1 MADSSAHAIG
11 NQVPI
16 GAARR
21 SPGRAIGLGDRS
33 VERFSGSTFFGKR
46 WPHNGG
52 IPINPLS
59 SVVMSP
65 LTAFAAGSADI
76 RTLERSRNLMERA
89 MTQTR
94 ALSLRANFCW
104 TFAGN
109 AVNAVCQWG
118 LLLVLVHLGS
128 PTVVGKFVLGL
139 AIAAPIMAITMLQL
153 RNLLVTDARGEYAFA
168 DYFGTRVTW
177 TFLGLGAIC
186 ACAWLSEFDATTT
199 LVVMLIGA
207 AKCADSVSD
216 IVRGLFQR
224 VERMDY
230 SGMSLMIRGPAALIS
245 VGFTMWWTGSLV
257 WAVAVLAGTWVATFI
272 LYDLVVAAKLLRANV
287 RSEVGTRLRPRFDR
301 ATLLR
306 LSWIALPLGVVM
318 GVISLQ
324 TNIPRYFV
332 QGYAG
337 EEALGYFGALAYPMI
352 AATMVAN
359 AMGQSASPR
368 LAVHFVKDPTAYRR
382 LLIRLGSIAAVVG
395 LAFIGGTLVFGRAI
409 LTLLYDAG
417 YAEHQRSFVILAA
430 ATAIQ
435 LVASC
440 AGYGLTAARHIR
452 IQVLLVSVSCLVTL
466 AAALVF
472 VPRSGVRGGAIAVL
486 VTSSVMLVLFVGATW
501 WAFHRRMAA
510 DEPFLDTDP
519 SAPS

>member
-1 MADSSAHAIG
+1 MPIVSAAMEVAAILVSSE
-11 NQVPI
+11 P
-16 GAARR
+16 
-21 SPGRAIGLGDRS
+21 
-33 VERFSGSTFFGKR
+33 
-46 WPHNGG
+46 
-52 IPINPLS
+52 S
-59 SVVMSP
+59 S
-65 LTAFAAGSADI
+65 
-76 RTLERSRNLMERA
+76 
-89 MTQTR
+89 
-94 ALSLRANFCW
+94 
-104 TFAGN
+104 
-109 AVNAVCQWG
+109 
-118 LLLVLVHLGS
+118 
-128 PTVVGKFVLGL
+128 
-139 AIAAPIMAITMLQL
+139 
-153 RNLLVTDARGEYAFA
+153 
-168 DYFGTRVTW
+168 
-177 TFLGLGAIC
+177 
-186 ACAWLSEFDATTT
+186 
-199 LVVMLIGA
+199 
-207 AKCADSVSD
+207 
-216 IVRGLFQR
+216 
-224 VERMDY
+224 
-230 SGMSLMIRGPAALIS
+230 
-245 VGFTMWWTGSLV
+245 TGSLLEPSKRTNWFAPLKALPWSVTEELSNAALATLPPVPMVSVSETSLSAQGFAVLTQSALIVFTPVMV

-382 LLIRLGSIAAVVG
+382 LLIRLGSIAAVIG

-409 LTLLYDAG
+409 LTLLYDAS

-452 IQVLLVSVSCLVTL
+452 IQVLLVSVSCLATL